1 MDSFFHVR
9 IWAVLLC
16 VLVLVSATTVANGQ
30 AVTITEISPTRSN
43 TPGGKVN
50 AGRVNHL
57 ARATNT
63 IFYAASEFGGLFKST
78 DAGHTWTRLDAHLPT
93 RVSDVKAS

>member
-1 MDSFFHVR
+1 MDRFLPVS
-9 IWAVLLC
+9 IWAVPLC
-16 VLVLVSATTVANGQ
+16 VLVLVSVTSVANGQ
-30 AVTITEISPTRSN
+30 AVTIREISPTRSN
-43 TPGGKVN
+43 TPDGRIN

-78 DAGHTWTRLDAHLPT
+78 DAGRT
-93 RVSDVKAS
+93 